1 MDQKKE
7 VAKYRKELDAPATG
21 MAIDYQPGE
30 TLTLEAGDAAGES
43 GQRAAGDL
51 GENYLQG
58 LIEKDR
64 AAAIFLPTVALE
76 PAYTVTDRAN
86 AGTGGAVGT
95 IGGFRPVGSTLRRF
109 EAPVVS
115 RVNLFNGFGD
125 VARLRARPAPRPS
138 AGGCCCST
146 SRP

>member
-1 MDQKKE
+1 MVRLSRQHSKYVTSPLLFLTVACAVAGCEVDQKKE

-30 TLTLEAGDAAGES
+30 TLTLE
-43 GQRAAGDL
+43 RALLLANRDNERL
-51 GENYLQG
+51 AISGENYLQG

-95 IGGFRPVGSTLRRF
+95 IGGFRPVGSTLRR
-109 EAPVVS
+109 
-115 RVNLFNGFGD
+115 
-125 VARLRARPAPRPS
+125 LRGPGGRP
-138 AGGCCCST
+138 
-146 SRP
+146 